1 MPADLVTVTSP
12 RLPVA
17 EAYRTL
23 RTNLEFASLEHPLRT
38 LLVTS
43 PGPEEGKSVVLANLA
58 VVIAQTGKRVILVD
72 GDLRHPRQHEI
83 FGLSNAVGLSTVLRG
98 EASASPPPLADGGVA
113 GLSVL
118 TSGPLPPNP
127 AELLAS
133 RRMTDLIATLAG
145 QADVVLFDAPPVV
158 AVTDAAILA
167 GQVDGVLLV
176 INARQ
181 TRREHAQRAKDLLE
195 KVHARLLGAVLNNV
209 EFDASLQRYYSA
221 DA

>member
-1 MPADLVTVTSP
+1 MPADLVTVTNP

-23 RTNLEFASLEHPLRT
+23 RTNLEFASLERPLRT

-43 PGPEEGKSVVLANLA
+43 PGPEEDKSVVLANLA
-58 VVIAQTGKRVILVD
+58 VVIAQAGKRVILVD
-72 GDLRHPRQHEI
+72 GDLRRPRQHEL
-83 FGLSNAVGLSTVLRG
+83 FGLSNTVGLSTVLRG
-98 EASASPPPLADGGVA
+98 EASVALPLADGGVA

-118 TSGPLPPNP
+118 PSGPLPPNP

-133 RRMTDLIATLAG
+133 RRMSELIATLSD
-145 QADVVLFDAPPVV
+145 QADMVLFDAPPVV

-176 INARQ
+176 IHARQ
-181 TRREHAQRAKDLLE
+181 TKREHAQRAKDLLE

-209 EFDASLQRYYSA
+209 EFDASLQPYYSGK
-221 DA
+221 